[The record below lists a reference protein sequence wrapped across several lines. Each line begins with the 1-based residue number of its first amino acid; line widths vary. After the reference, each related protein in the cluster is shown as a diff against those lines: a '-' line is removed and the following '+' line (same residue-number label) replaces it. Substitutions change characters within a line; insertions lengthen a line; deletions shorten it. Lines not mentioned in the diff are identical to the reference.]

1 MVLPGLICEIISVK
15 QVQYLYLNDQE
26 IQLSVNEI
34 LNMWKDVDTKRL
46 LDLKLK
52 CIFDY
57 TDTDMAKKLTENADN
72 HHQQNDTN
80 NTSTISTY
88 STVDT
93 TKRESLPA
101 APTPV
106 PVATTISAPVANKPV
121 LPKQDIH
128 ADSQNDFESRPK
140 AAAAKAVPS
149 VAGETVSRA
158 STDKND
164 NLSNELKMLQRE
176 NDALKIE
183 VANLRVS

>member
-1 MVLPGLICEIISVK
+1 
-15 QVQYLYLNDQE
+15 
-26 IQLSVNEI
+26 
-34 LNMWKDVDTKRL
+34 
-46 LDLKLK
+46 
-52 CIFDY
+52 
-57 TDTDMAKKLTENADN
+57 MAKKLTENADN
-72 HHQQNDTN
+72 HQQNDTN

-93 TKRESLPA
+93 TKRESLPP

-106 PVATTISAPVANKPV
+106 PVATTVTAPVANKPV

-140 AAAAKAVPS
+140 AAAAKVAPS